1 MRGLKPEEVHDFLG
15 LIAGEYEKLLRE
27 NMLLA
32 NKVKDLEEATDEYR
46 NMEATLKNTLVSSQR
61 IVQEIKDE
69 AERRG
74 ELKIQEAEL
83 EAERII
89 QKAKQRKERLEE
101 ETFQLLNQHKR
112 FRAEFVSLIETHGK
126 MIQAQDSRIMQGYGA
141 KEPGN
146 TPQAE
151 PEIESAENEDK
162 KKSKFD
168 NDKARDME
176 ILCPEE
182 EEECYDFYDLP
193 ISPWYCPPLS
203 PSRDY
208 AHPMHGRSRRHTTL
222 CPLDCRSQWR

>member
-74 ELKIQEAEL
+74 DLKIQEAEL

-89 QKAKQRKERLEE
+89 QKARQRKERLEE

-126 MIQAQDSRIMQGYGA
+126 MVQAQDSRIMLEYGA
-141 KEPGN
+141 KDPGN
-146 TPQAE
+146 TPLAE
-151 PEIESAENEDK
+151 PEIESVENENK

-168 NDKARDME
+168 NDKSRDMD
-176 ILCPEE
+176 ILFPEE
-182 EEECYDFYDLP
+182 EE
-193 ISPWYCPPLS
+193 
-203 PSRDY
+203 
-208 AHPMHGRSRRHTTL
+208 
-222 CPLDCRSQWR
+222 